1 MGLVSSLFSLKFSN
15 FFEVLLLIFCW
26 KNYDNYGGQKLPNER
41 NFLLFFF
48 CFALAFILLFWIFL
62 NIFFYLFILKLK
74 IRIKVTYGW
83 RLPKWQLVNLNFE
96 LIEITI
102 ISVIIVINIISIIN
116 IIIIIS
122 YIIRRN
128 GIHCLNTKITI
139 RSCYSKR

>member
-1 MGLVSSLFSLKFSN
+1 MGNPVECLHHNPTHFFLSYKTVPNQKQIEDKVAQILSNPEPIVHQKF
-15 FFEVLLLIFCW
+15 E
-26 KNYDNYGGQKLPNER
+26 K
-41 NFLLFFF
+41 
-48 CFALAFILLFWIFL
+48 
-62 NIFFYLFILKLK
+62 
-74 IRIKVTYGW
+74 
-83 RLPKWQLVNLNFE
+83 LVNHWNIE

-102 ISVIIVINIISIIN
+102 INVIIVINIISIIN